1 MVKIAP
7 SILAADSAKF
17 GTEVALLEKAGADLI
32 HFDVMDGHF
41 VPNITFG
48 PKILEDMKKYTNLM
62 FDVHLMVNAPQ
73 RFVPWFAKAGADIIT
88 FHLEAVENC
97 REIIALIHSFGCK
110 AGISIKPDTDAA
122 AIKPFCD
129 TIDLILVM
137 SVEPGFGGQK
147 FIDTTPEKI
156 RQIKQFTENRPVLI
170 EVDGGINT
178 ETAKHCIK
186 AGADILV
193 AGTAVFAGGNYRE
206 NILALKGEKI

>member
-73 RFVPWFAKAGADIIT
+73 RYHI
-88 FHLEAVENC
+88 
-97 REIIALIHSFGCK
+97 
-110 AGISIKPDTDAA
+110 
-122 AIKPFCD
+122 PFR
-129 TIDLILVM
+129 
-137 SVEPGFGGQK
+137 S
-147 FIDTTPEKI
+147 
-156 RQIKQFTENRPVLI
+156 R
-170 EVDGGINT
+170 
-178 ETAKHCIK
+178 
-186 AGADILV
+186 
-193 AGTAVFAGGNYRE
+193 
-206 NILALKGEKI
+206 

>member
-48 PKILEDMKKYTNLM
+48 SKILEDMKKYTNLM

-156 RQIKQFTENRPVLI
+156 RQIKQFTENLPVLI

-178 ETAKHCIK
+178 ETAKHCLK

>member
-17 GTEVALLEKAGADLI
+17 GVEVTLLETAGADLI

-48 PKILEDMKKYTNLM
+48 PKILKDMKQHTTLM
-62 FDVHLMVNAPQ
+62 FDVHLMVNEPE

-97 REIIALIHSFGCK
+97 REIIKLIHSVGCK
-110 AGISIKPDTDAA
+110 AGISIKPHTEAKI
-122 AIKPFCD
+122 IKPFCD
-129 TIDLILVM
+129 DVDLILVM

-147 FIDTTPEKI
+147 FIESTPDKI
-156 RQIKQFTENRPVLI
+156 KQIKQIIGNRPVMI
-170 EVDGGINT
+170 EVDGGINVQ
-178 ETAKHCIK
+178 TAKSCID

-193 AGTAVFAGGNYRE
+193 AGTSVFANGGYHN
-206 NILALKGEKI
+206 NILALKGEYK

>member
-88 FHLEAVENC
+88 
-97 REIIALIHSFGCK
+97 CK